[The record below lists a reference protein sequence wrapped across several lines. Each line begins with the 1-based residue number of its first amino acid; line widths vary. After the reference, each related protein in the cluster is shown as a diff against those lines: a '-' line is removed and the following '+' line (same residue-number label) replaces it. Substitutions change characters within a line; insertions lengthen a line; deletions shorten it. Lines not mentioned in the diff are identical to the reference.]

1 MKNLFSLIFCFFLS
15 GSNPSFSKSLDST
28 EVFFLTCSP
37 GKEALTIY
45 GHSAIRIVRASI
57 GDDQVYSWGVYN
69 FSDPNFY
76 WNFAKGRLQYKIDSD
91 SYDQFLQ
98 AYFFEQRTVYSQKI
112 NLTSAQK
119 ETLIALININ
129 MQPEN
134 KLYLYDFFYDNC
146 STRVRDIIEKIVG
159 NKLIYPKEN
168 SNDQYTFRGMI
179 NVAQKPIPWLT
190 FGTDMLIGIPGDN
203 KAGFRDQMFLP
214 ESLMKNLSL
223 LMINDSARMIPLL
236 QKPVTVLDFN
246 PSTNKVILTPFI
258 VFSLIFLIIVLI
270 SFLFKRGTVLAY
282 IDKFLFFAFSILAI
296 MMVFFNF
303 FTDHQAMKMNLNIIW
318 LNPILVLAFV
328 TFFMKK
334 EYTIWFR
341 LILITSLGFLISL
354 VIIPQT
360 INAGAIPLIL
370 VLVIRSFARSKF
382 SFPLRLNQIK

>member
-1 MKNLFSLIFCFFLS
+1 MKNLFSLLFCLFLS
-15 GSNPSFSKSLDST
+15 GSTPSFSQSIDST

-37 GKEALTIY
+37 GKEVLTIY

-57 GDDQVYSWGVYN
+57 GYDQVYSWGVYD
-69 FSDPNFY
+69 FSAPNFY
-76 WNFAKGRLQYKIDSD
+76 WNFAMGRLKYKIDSD
-91 SYDQFLQ
+91 SYNIFLQ

-119 ETLIALININ
+119 EILLALININ

-146 STRVRDIIEKIVG
+146 STRVRDIIEKIVRD
-159 NKLIYPKEN
+159 KLIYPKEN
-168 SNDQYTFRGMI
+168 SYDQPTFRGMI

-190 FGTDMLIGIPGDN
+190 FGTDMLIGIPGDY

-236 QKPVTVLDFN
+236 QKPVAVLDFN
-246 PSTNKVILTPFI
+246 PSTDKVILTPFI
-258 VFSLIFLIIVLI
+258 VFSLLFLIIALL
-270 SFLFKRGTVLAY
+270 SFLYKRGTVIDY
-282 IDKFLFFAFSILAI
+282 IDKFLFFTFSILTI
-296 MMVFFNF
+296 MIVFFNF

-318 LNPILVLAFV
+318 LNPLLVAAFV
-328 TFFMKK
+328 TLFMKK
-334 EYTIWFR
+334 EYSIWFR
-341 LILITSLGFLISL
+341 LILIASLGFLVSL

-360 INAGAIPLIL
+360 INVGAIPIILIL
-370 VLVIRSFARSKF
+370 IIRSFARSKF
-382 SFPLRLNQIK
+382 SFPFRLKQTK

>member
-1 MKNLFSLIFCFFLS
+1 MKNLFSLLFCLLLP
-15 GSNPSFSKSLDST
+15 GSIPSFSQSIDST

-57 GDDQVYSWGVYN
+57 GDDRVYSWGVYN

-76 WNFAKGRLQYKIDSD
+76 WNFARGRLKYKIDSD

-168 SNDQYTFRGMI
+168 SNDQHTFRGMI
-179 NVAQKPIPWLT
+179 NVAQKPMPWLT

-236 QKPVTVLDFN
+236 QKPVAVLEFD
-246 PSTNKVILTPFI
+246 PSTNKVILTPVI
-258 VFSLIFLIIVLI
+258 VFSLLFLIIALL
-270 SFLFKRGTVLAY
+270 SFRFKRGTAFDY

-303 FTDHQAMKMNLNIIW
+303 FSDHQAMKMNLNIIW
-318 LNPILVLAFV
+318 LNPLMIVAFV
-328 TFFMKK
+328 TLLMKK
-334 EYTIWFR
+334 ENAIWFR
-341 LILITSLGFLISL
+341 LILMTSLGFLVSL
-354 VIIPQT
+354 MIIPQT
-360 INAGAIPLIL
+360 INVGAIPIILIL
-370 VLVIRSFARSKF
+370 IIRSFARSKF
-382 SFPLRLNQIK
+382 SIPLRLKQT